1 MAVRLDSLACEDT
14 YTTDALLGVVL
25 IDPSGI
31 RYAKK
36 ASTSKGELRQ
46 GSIISVLHGGS
57 VSFGIVNAFMENNG
71 HYGVSMS
78 LISGGIKVSGQNG
91 YFPCDAII
99 EAHISWK
106 GGDVRHIAV
115 PNSYR
120 TWKWQTN

>member
-1 MAVRLDSLACEDT
+1 M
-14 YTTDALLGVVL
+14 L

-78 LISGGIKVSGQNG
+78 LINEISSGIKMSGQNG
-91 YFPCDAII
+91 DFPFGEII
-99 EAHISWK
+99 AAHISWK

-115 PNSYR
+115 PNCYQ
-120 TWKWQTN
+120 TWKWQTY